1 MYLAF
6 ISYKYLLLVIICEI
20 SLSFNNTD
28 NLFGWHKNHFS
39 FKLLTFIKSTHS
51 WIKLNIEIFCQ
62 NWVRVHLRGNG
73 VKDKK
78 DCKNWFRLNKGHNFS
93 KSISLF
99 SIVSV
104 SISSFIFAL
113 FVLGTGALLHNGH
126 ASDVPEVIKFH

>member
-28 NLFGWHKNHFS
+28 NLFGWHKNDFR

-93 KSISLF
+93 KSIFYFPLCPYQYRRSFLHCLSLAQEHF
-99 SIVSV
+99 
-104 SISSFIFAL
+104 FTMA
-113 FVLGTGALLHNGH
+113 TLLTYL
-126 ASDVPEVIKFH
+126 K